1 MGAAVTPD
9 LAAAVIRAGGLGMVP
24 CRTADQ
30 AESAIGA
37 VRALVHGPL
46 GAGILAAWADR
57 GLVERAAA
65 AADVVDFFWG
75 GPDAELVDLAKGAGA
90 IVGWQVG
97 SVAEAVAAE
106 RSGCHFV
113 SVQGVEA
120 GGHVSGDVPLER
132 LLADTI
138 AAVRI
143 PVVAA
148 GGIGTAEQVTRVL
161 DTGAAGVR
169 IGTRFL
175 AAVEADVHPGYLA
188 ALIASSADDTLVTEA
203 FHVGWPDAP
212 HRVLRSA
219 VEAAETR
226 AEGPVGYHDGRP
238 VPRFSATP
246 PRRATTGDVA
256 AMAFYAGTS
265 VAAVTRAQSADAIVE
280 ELMAPAG

>member
-143 PVVAA
+143 PWWRQAA
-148 GGIGTAEQVTRVL
+148 SDGGAVTRVL

-256 AMAFYAGTS
+256 AMALYAGTS